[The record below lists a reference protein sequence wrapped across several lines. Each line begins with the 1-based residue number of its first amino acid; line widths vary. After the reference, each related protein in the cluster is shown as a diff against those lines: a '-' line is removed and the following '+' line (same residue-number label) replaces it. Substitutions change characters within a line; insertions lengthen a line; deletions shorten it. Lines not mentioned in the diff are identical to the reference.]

1 MNDRDPTSVQMIAQR
16 LIATRLALGFESQVE
31 FCREIGVSYNT
42 WNNYEN
48 ARGRP
53 KLDTAIELCVRF
65 NLTLDW
71 IYMGDASGLPHRLAQ
86 ALTAARAS

>member
-1 MNDRDPTSVQMIAQR
+1 MIAQR
-16 LIATRLALGFESQVE
+16 LIATRLALGYDNQVD
-31 FCREIGVSYNT
+31 FCRAAGVGYNT

-53 KLDTAIELCVRF
+53 KLDISIQLCVRF

-71 IYMGDASGLPHRLAQ
+71 IYLGDASGLPHRLAQ
-86 ALTAARAS
+86 ALTTVRASGS